1 MLLSDHIEKIVS
13 IAKHFGVPFVFLLLA
28 SCQFQPLHGSN
39 SNVATSGGL
48 ASVGVSQVDS
58 RVAQQVRN
66 HLLFLLNG
74 GGPSVDKT
82 HEARIRVTWVNRS
95 LASIPTVRDSTAGT
109 VTVTVS
115 YDLVENASGE
125 VITSGQRQAIAS
137 YDRTGQVFANNR
149 AIRDAENRAARE
161 AAEAMRLAIAS
172 DLNSAGS

>member
-1 MLLSDHIEKIVS
+1 MSDLHQRFLDLSRKSLCVIF
-13 IAKHFGVPFVFLLLA
+13 AFFLA

-39 SNVATSGGL
+39 TNSVTSGGL

-74 GGPSVDKT
+74 GGPAVEKT
-82 HEARIRVTWVNRS
+82 HEARIRVTWNNKL
-95 LASIPTVRDSTAGT
+95 LASIPTVRDSSAGT

-115 YDLVENASGE
+115 YDLVENATGDI
-125 VITSGQRQAIAS
+125 VKSGQRQAIAS

-149 AIRDAENRAARE
+149 AERDAENRAARE
-161 AAEAMRLAIAS
+161 AAEAIRLAIAS
-172 DLNSAGS
+172 DLNNAGS